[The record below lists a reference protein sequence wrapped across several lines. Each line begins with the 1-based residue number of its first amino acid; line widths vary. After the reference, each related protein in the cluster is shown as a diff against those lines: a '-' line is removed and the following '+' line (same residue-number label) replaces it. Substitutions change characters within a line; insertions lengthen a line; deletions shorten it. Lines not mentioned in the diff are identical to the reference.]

1 MFSCQGVTP
10 LRINKLF
17 LKTLICF
24 CFVYRFVVLR
34 RMRVWTCNGKHPCG
48 VCLLWS
54 RHLTEHR
61 PDLIRGQLSENYF
74 NTPNCKLPWILKVV
88 LSWQMMNFWVW
99 PDFVAYRFRDRSH
112 PSNWFARKLWKLNG
126 VSWTLKSQQEL
137 NQALTDNC
145 LGIFEGFSPE

>member
-1 MFSCQGVTP
+1 MIEWKRITSDRKRIALMFCIP
-10 LRINKLF
+10 
-17 LKTLICF
+17 LICLILF
-24 CFVYRFVVLR
+24 FYQKTIDAMMAPPQEYRALVEEWRDSSPEEIVAA
-34 RMRVWTCNGKHPCG
+34 
-48 VCLLWS
+48 
-54 RHLTEHR
+54 
-61 PDLIRGQLSENYF
+61 LSEQLE
-74 NTPNCKLPWILKVV
+74 LPWILKVV

-112 PSNWFARKLWKLNG
+112 PSNWFARKLWKING